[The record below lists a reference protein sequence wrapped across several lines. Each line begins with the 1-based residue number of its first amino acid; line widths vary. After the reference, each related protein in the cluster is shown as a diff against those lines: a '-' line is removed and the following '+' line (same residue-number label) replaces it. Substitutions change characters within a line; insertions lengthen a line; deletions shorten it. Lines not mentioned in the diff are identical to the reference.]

1 MKTFSCIAF
10 AGALLSAGAV
20 ATPSMA
26 ADPVYWDQPSPTFTW
41 SGFYAGVH
49 AGAGSSQVRWTYV
62 PGGGTAHHGGSGAF
76 GGIQAGYNFQEG
88 FWVFGAEG
96 DIAYAGINGSTAC
109 PDAAWTCQSRINW
122 LGSARL
128 RAGVAF
134 DRVLLYGTGGVGF
147 GNVRIQTNNPASGTF
162 GQSRTQVGW
171 TLGAGAEFAVTDAW
185 SVKAE
190 YVYYDLGRTTYT
202 VDNAL
207 NVSARTHV
215 HTGKIGLNFRW

>member
-1 MKTFSCIAF
+1 MYCICRCSSFGRSGCNTFDGGRPSLLGPAFSDIHLERLLCRRSCRGGIEPGSLDLR
-10 AGALLSAGAV
+10 AGRRYG
-20 ATPSMA
+20 PS
-26 ADPVYWDQPSPTFTW
+26 W
-41 SGFYAGVH
+41 
-49 AGAGSSQVRWTYV
+49 
-62 PGGGTAHHGGSGAF
+62 GSGAF

-190 YVYYDLGRTTYT
+190 YVYYDLGRATYT